1 MSAAFDARP
10 RVPAASTAAPVTQD
24 VLVHLATTVVALL
37 ATVGLVGTIGARVS
51 VSVPLVLVVL
61 GVVASLV
68 PGVPD
73 VSLDPDL
80 VLVGLL
86 PPLLYA
92 AALSTSLFDLK
103 ANRRAILLLSV
114 GAVVFTAAAV
124 GLATWLVLP
133 GVSFAAALALG
144 AVVAPPDAVAAT
156 AVGRRAGMPR
166 KVVSILEGESLL
178 NDATALVTLNA
189 AIAATTGAVSVW
201 GIGGDLLLA
210 AGGGVAI
217 GYAVAHL
224 LTLVRRRVDDPVLD
238 TSLSFLAPYLA
249 FLPAQEVE
257 ASGVLAVVVTG
268 LVLGHRSP
276 GLQSGAS
283 RISER
288 MNWATISFLLENV
301 VFLLI
306 GLQVRP
312 LLEDVRDEPLGRTLA
327 VCAVAVAVVLVARVV
342 WVFGSALVFR
352 VGTASMRESA
362 WSWTASAVV
371 SWAGMRGVV
380 TLAAA
385 FLLPRGTPERPVL
398 VLAAF
403 VVVAGS
409 LLAQGTTLPAVV
421 RRSGLTP
428 PSPAEDTLQEASLLD
443 ESSRAGLARL
453 DREAADTDPPEVLDQ
468 LRQRAELRANGAWE
482 RLGRPDDEQE
492 TPSAAYR
499 RLRLLMLETERETVV
514 QARDRGAADDVV
526 LRRVMAAIDVEESLL
541 DRLDDRT
548 TEVRDDLRA
557 PALRSGDCEHL
568 HEAPLV
574 VRPRT
579 PHVCAACERE
589 GTRWVHL
596 RTCLTCGEVGCCDSS
611 PQRHATGHFEQTGHP
626 VMRSHEP
633 GESWRW
639 CYVDNTLG

>member
-1 MSAAFDARP
+1 M
-10 RVPAASTAAPVTQD
+10 
-24 VLVHLATTVVALL
+24 HLAMTIVALL
-37 ATVGLVGTIGARVS
+37 ATVGAVGALGARS
-51 VSVPLVLVVL
+51 PLSTPLVLVGL

-68 PGVPD
+68 PGIPD
-73 VSLDPDL
+73 VPLDPDV

-103 ANRRAILLLSV
+103 KYRRSVLLLSV
-114 GAVVFTAAAV
+114 GAVVFTALAV
-124 GLATWLVLP
+124 GLSTWLLLP
-133 GVSFAAALALG
+133 VPFAVALALG

-189 AIAATTGAVSVW
+189 ALAATTGSVTVW
-201 GIGGDLLLA
+201 GVGGDLLLA

-217 GYAVAHL
+217 GYAVAVVL
-224 LTLVRRRVDDPVLD
+224 SFVRRRVDDPVLD

-249 FLPAQEVE
+249 FLPAEE
-257 ASGVLAVVVTG
+257 AHASGVLAVVVTG
-268 LVLGHRSP
+268 LVLGQRSP
-276 GLQSGAS
+276 ALQSGAS

-312 LLEDVRDEPLGRTLA
+312 LLEDVRDEPVGRT
-327 VCAVAVAVVLVARVV
+327 VAVGAVTVLVVLTARFV
-342 WVFGSALVFR
+342 WVLGSAAVFR
-352 VGTASMRESA
+352 VGTPTMRRTA
-362 WSWTASAVV
+362 WSWTAAMVV

-385 FLLPRGTPERPVL
+385 FLLPEDTPERPTL

-403 VVVAGS
+403 LVVAVS
-409 LLAQGTTLPAVV
+409 LLAQGATLPALV

-428 PSPAEDTLQEASLLD
+428 PSAAEDALQEASLLD
-443 ESSRAGLARL
+443 EASRAGIARL
-453 DREAADTDPPEVLDQ
+453 EREVTDDDPLEVLEQ
-468 LRQRAELRANGAWE
+468 LRTRGELRANGAWE
-482 RLGRPDDEQE
+482 RLGRPQHEQE
-492 TPSAAYR
+492 TPSMTYR
-499 RLRLLMLETERETVV
+499 RLRLLMIESERETVV
-514 QARDRGAADDVV
+514 RARDSGSADDVV
-526 LRRVMAAIDVEESLL
+526 LRRVMSAIDVEESLL
-541 DRLDDRT
+541 DRLDDAED
-548 TEVRDDLRA
+548 EVREDLRA
-557 PALRSGDCEHL
+557 PARRSGDCEHL
-568 HEAPLV
+568 RDAPAV
-574 VRPRT
+574 IRPLT
-579 PHVCAACERE
+579 PHACAACQRA

-596 RTCLTCGEVGCCDSS
+596 RLCLTCGEVGCCDSS
-611 PQRHATGHFEQTGHP
+611 PERHATRHFEQTGHP

-639 CYVDNTLG
+639 CYVDNHLG

>member
-1 MSAAFDARP
+1 M
-10 RVPAASTAAPVTQD
+10 TI
-24 VLVHLATTVVALL
+24 VALL
-37 ATVGLVGTIGARVS
+37 ATVGAVGALGARS
-51 VSVPLVLVVL
+51 PLSTPLVLVGL

-68 PGVPD
+68 PGIPD
-73 VSLDPDL
+73 VPLDPDV

-103 ANRRAILLLSV
+103 KYRRSVLLLSV
-114 GAVVFTAAAV
+114 GAVVFTALAV
-124 GLATWLVLP
+124 GLSTWLLLP
-133 GVSFAAALALG
+133 VPFAVALALG

-189 AIAATTGAVSVW
+189 ALAATTGSVTVW
-201 GIGGDLLLA
+201 GVGGDLLLA

-217 GYAVAHL
+217 GYAVAVVL
-224 LTLVRRRVDDPVLD
+224 SFVRRRVDDPVLD

-249 FLPAQEVE
+249 FLPAEE
-257 ASGVLAVVVTG
+257 AHASGVLAVVVTG
-268 LVLGHRSP
+268 LVLGQRSP
-276 GLQSGAS
+276 ALQSGAS

-312 LLEDVRDEPLGRTLA
+312 LLEDVRDEPVGRT
-327 VCAVAVAVVLVARVV
+327 VAVGAVTVLVVLTARFV
-342 WVFGSALVFR
+342 WVLGSAAVFR
-352 VGTASMRESA
+352 VGTPTMRRTA
-362 WSWTASAVV
+362 WSWTAAMVV

-385 FLLPRGTPERPVL
+385 FLLPEDTPERPTL

-403 VVVAGS
+403 LVVAVS
-409 LLAQGTTLPAVV
+409 LLAQGATLPALV

-428 PSPAEDTLQEASLLD
+428 PSAAEDALQEASLLD
-443 ESSRAGLARL
+443 EASRAGIARL
-453 DREAADTDPPEVLDQ
+453 EREVTDDDPPEVLEQ
-468 LRQRAELRANGAWE
+468 LRTRGELRANGAWE
-482 RLGRPDDEQE
+482 RLGRPQHEQE
-492 TPSAAYR
+492 TPSMTYR
-499 RLRLLMLETERETVV
+499 RLRLLMIESERETVV
-514 QARDRGAADDVV
+514 RARDSGSADDVV
-526 LRRVMAAIDVEESLL
+526 LRRVMSAIDVEESLL
-541 DRLDDRT
+541 DRLDDAED
-548 TEVRDDLRA
+548 EVREDLQA
-557 PALRSGDCEHL
+557 PARRSGDCEHL
-568 HEAPLV
+568 RDAPTV
-574 VRPRT
+574 IRPLT
-579 PHVCAACERE
+579 PHACAACQRD

-596 RTCLTCGEVGCCDSS
+596 RVCLTCGEVGCCDSS
-611 PQRHATGHFEQTGHP
+611 PQRHATRHFEQTGHP

-639 CYVDNTLG
+639 CYVDNHLG